1 MTEQEEAILV
11 KLQGQITRMEVALLG
26 YDGEQG
32 QPGLCK
38 QFDRLTRD
46 YHRFKKFCCIIF
58 GVLIGAGVLNVVT
71 NGVWLA

>member
-11 KLQGQITRMEVALLG
+11 KLERQVTRMEVALLG

-46 YHRFKKFCCIIF
+46 YHRFKKFCCVVF
-58 GVLIGAGVLNVVT
+58 GTLIGTGVI
-71 NGVWLA
+71 GVCVGGMWV